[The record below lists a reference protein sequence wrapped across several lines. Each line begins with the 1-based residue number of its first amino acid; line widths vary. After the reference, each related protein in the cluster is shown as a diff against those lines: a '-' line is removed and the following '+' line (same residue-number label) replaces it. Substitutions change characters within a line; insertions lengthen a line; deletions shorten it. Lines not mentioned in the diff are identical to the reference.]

1 MRGEAISFHRLAYR
15 ALSQK
20 SLQYFKRNRAW
31 FQGELDPKF
40 GSGSEKEKFVSS
52 KSSPLHTISPRQRLT
67 HLITRREREFLCV
80 VRLVAKLNFVTHK
93 QLSDQGS
100 YYVKCQYEIGSHI
113 FFKVTPTSA
122 FRPSYGTARETKIR
136 QERIFGL

>member
-52 KSSPLHTISPRQRLT
+52 KSSPLPPHHFTSAAVDAFDYTQ
-67 HLITRREREFLCV
+67 RERESFY
-80 VRLVAKLNFVTHK
+80 A
-93 QLSDQGS
+93 
-100 YYVKCQYEIGSHI
+100 
-113 FFKVTPTSA
+113 
-122 FRPSYGTARETKIR
+122 
-136 QERIFGL
+136 